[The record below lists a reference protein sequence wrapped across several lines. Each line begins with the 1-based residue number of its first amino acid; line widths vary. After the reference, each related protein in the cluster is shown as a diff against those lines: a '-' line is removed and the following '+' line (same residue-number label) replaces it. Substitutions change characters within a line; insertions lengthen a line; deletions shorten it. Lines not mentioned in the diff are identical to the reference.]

1 MFYLIYLFFISASKA
16 EQLSKKEEEYINKLK
31 DSSSSSSSS
40 SGEES
45 EQEQDKTEEVKD
57 PVANEPGET
66 PTEVSVENPLKEPT
80 EQDENKEIQRLIHQL
95 SLDTEQKVKELD
107 DVMEEKKQNMAVPFQ
122 MPKDPD
128 SPDGSKQATFK
139 EPERP
144 KLEKQPTV
152 DSMRSRQSSISSYK
166 DPVSPLHYLINNR
179 KPNSCFIPE
188 VKFN

>member
-1 MFYLIYLFFISASKA
+1 MILASKA
-16 EQLSKKEEEYINKLK
+16 EQLSEKEKEYIEKLK
-31 DSSSSSSSS
+31 GSS

-45 EQEQDKTEEVKD
+45 EQEQESDKTEEVKD
-57 PVANEPGET
+57 TVANEPDEAPKDVTKEVAEET
-66 PTEVSVENPLKEPT
+66 PTSEPS

-107 DVMEEKKQNMAVPFQ
+107 DVIEDKKQNMAVPFQ

-128 SPDGSKQATFK
+128 SPDGSKQPTFK

-152 DSMRSRQSSISSYK
+152 DSIRSRQSSISSYK
-166 DPVSPLHYLINNR
+166 DPVSMN
-179 KPNSCFIPE
+179 
-188 VKFN
+188 